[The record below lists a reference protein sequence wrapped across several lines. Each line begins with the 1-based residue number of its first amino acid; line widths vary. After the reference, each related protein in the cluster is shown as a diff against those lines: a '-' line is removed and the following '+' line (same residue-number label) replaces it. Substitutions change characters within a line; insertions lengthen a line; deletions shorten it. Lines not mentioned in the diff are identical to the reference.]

1 MQTKSILICDD
12 EAPMRELLRV
22 VLDGD
27 HRFAEAG
34 DGRQALEL
42 AREVR
47 PNVVILDMM
56 LPGLGGL
63 ETLRQLR
70 ADPQLA
76 DTPVVVIT
84 AWPHMEDEALDAGA
98 DHFLMKP
105 FEPEAL
111 RSLVEELRSEEHTSE
126 LQSRE

>member
-22 VLDGD
+22 VLEGD

-34 DGRQALEL
+34 DGLQALEL

-47 PNVVILDMM
+47 PNVVILDVM

-63 ETLRQLR
+63 ETLKQLR

-84 AWPHMEDEALDAGA
+84 AWPHMESAALEAGA
-98 DHFLMKP
+98 DHFFMKP

-111 RSLVEELRSEEHTSE
+111 RTLVEELLVE
-126 LQSRE
+126 